1 MQVKVKTFRMPNLD
15 IGVFG
20 GYEEL
25 EDTVKNYIK
34 NKLEDG
40 WTLNKAVG
48 GDCYL
53 ILIFTKA

>member
-1 MQVKVKTFRMPNLD
+1 MPNLD
-15 IGVFG
+15 VGVFG

-25 EDTVKNYIK
+25 EDAVKSYVK

-40 WTLNKAVG
+40 WTLDKAVG